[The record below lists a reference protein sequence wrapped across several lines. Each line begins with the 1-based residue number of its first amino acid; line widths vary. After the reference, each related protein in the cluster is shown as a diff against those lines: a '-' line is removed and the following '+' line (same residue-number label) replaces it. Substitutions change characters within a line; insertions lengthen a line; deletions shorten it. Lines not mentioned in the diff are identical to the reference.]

1 VFSVKRAR
9 LCGDITSPVELG
21 RGTVISMAADLVDTL
36 RRTDLLSSVPAGDL
50 EGLIA
55 GSRLR
60 TLRRG
65 QIVCTTGDPGDTLI
79 VIISGQVKVVVRSA
93 DGGEL
98 TLTFVGPA
106 GVLGEVSVADGGP
119 RSADV
124 ETVADSKLLFIPR
137 ELVQAV
143 CARVPAAGQALS
155 GAIAATLRRL
165 TEATSDLVFL
175 DMPRRVAKM
184 LLSLPRS
191 GDGIITQPLTQEEYA
206 RRVGS
211 TRQSV
216 NIALRGF
223 ERRGWIEIHERS
235 VTVRQPDALARFA
248 GG

>member
-1 VFSVKRAR
+1 
-9 LCGDITSPVELG
+9 
-21 RGTVISMAADLVDTL
+21 MAADLVDIL
-36 RRTDLLSSVPAGDL
+36 RRTDLLGSVPTGEL
-50 EGLIA
+50 ETLVA

-79 VIISGQVKVVVRSA
+79 VIISGQVKIVVRSA

-106 GVLGEVSVADGGP
+106 GVVGEVSVADGGP

-124 ETVADSKLLFIPR
+124 ETVADSQLLFIPR

-155 GAIAATLRRL
+155 SAVAATVRRL

-175 DMPRRVAKM
+175 DLPRRVAKM
-184 LLSLPRS
+184 LLTLPRGS
-191 GDGIITQPLTQEEYA
+191 DGVITQLLTQEEYA

-223 ERRGWIEIHERS
+223 ERRGWIKIQDRS
-235 VTVRQPDALARFA
+235 VTVRQPDALAHF
-248 GG
+248 GGA